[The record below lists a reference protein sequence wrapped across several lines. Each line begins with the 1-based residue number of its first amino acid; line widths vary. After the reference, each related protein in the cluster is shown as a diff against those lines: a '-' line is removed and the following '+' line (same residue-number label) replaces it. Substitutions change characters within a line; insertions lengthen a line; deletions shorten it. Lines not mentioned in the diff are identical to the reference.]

1 MEENR
6 QIVKCADQ
14 RIEQIAEQIR
24 RGQYPQ
30 EGLSVI
36 SHIKGLFGQ
45 RLWFYRKTS
54 GYTDKLKI
62 SGVCIGCGLCSRNY
76 LVDSL
81 AENANASDTQYN
93 RVLPTEDF
101 EAVWK
106 TGTLLPDN
114 IYITL
119 EM

>member
-1 MEENR
+1 M
-6 QIVKCADQ
+6 K
-14 RIEQIAEQIR
+14 
-24 RGQYPQ
+24 
-30 EGLSVI
+30 
-36 SHIKGLFGQ
+36 Q
-45 RLWFYRKTS
+45 RLS
-54 GYTDKLKI
+54 GGNPIIVFIRVPGDTHYAVVVGYDEQHI
-62 SGVCIGCGLCSRNY
+62 Y

-81 AENANASDTQYN
+81 AENAKASDTQYN

>member
-1 MEENR
+1 MT
-6 QIVKCADQ
+6 QGPLTASTQTHAIKAAHGYD
-14 RIEQIAEQIR
+14 EQ
-24 RGQYPQ
+24 
-30 EGLSVI
+30 
-36 SHIKGLFGQ
+36 HI
-45 RLWFYRKTS
+45 
-54 GYTDKLKI
+54 
-62 SGVCIGCGLCSRNY
+62 Y